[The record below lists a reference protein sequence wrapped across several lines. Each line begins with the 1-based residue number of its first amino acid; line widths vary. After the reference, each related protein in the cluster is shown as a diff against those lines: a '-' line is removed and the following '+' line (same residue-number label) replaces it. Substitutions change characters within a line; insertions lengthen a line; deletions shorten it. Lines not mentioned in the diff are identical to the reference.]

1 MTATK
6 MTRSAALD
14 LLGDLIPDSH
24 RPTPK
29 PRKKWVPLSTTL
41 LYTIDTCACGL
52 THRRPCPLILCEEAC
67 FIGERELI
75 RQTTAD
81 PIFITAPDGAAF
93 DLSTLPIR
101 EQELSGTTLA
111 FCSTCAPYLLLL
123 GGQPFADQAARLR
136 AEAAGD
142 KRAAALRAS
151 ILSTANIDNETTEE
165 IFYRAQPVKKET
177 NL

>member
-67 FIGERELI
+67 YIGERELI

-81 PIFITAPDGAAF
+81 PIFPTQDLAF

-142 KRAAALRAS
+142 KRAAALRAAA
-151 ILSTANIDNETTEE
+151 ISTANISNETTEE
-165 IFYRAQPVKKET
+165 IFYREQET
-177 NL
+177 KA